1 LREFRYS
8 LGSVNNVM
16 RQRVRRKVFAKEF
29 GFRSKKIE
37 LVQAMYEDTDNAL
50 LLSIVQNIPA
60 SSSQAFLFGHDPSF
74 NDFSRHLIA
83 NFEKTM
89 PKGAVVMVGFDC
101 DSWADVGL
109 GGR

>member
-1 LREFRYS
+1 
-8 LGSVNNVM
+8 M

-60 SSSQAFLFGHDPSF
+60 SSS
-74 NDFSRHLIA
+74 
-83 NFEKTM
+83 
-89 PKGAVVMVGFDC
+89 
-101 DSWADVGL
+101 
-109 GGR
+109 